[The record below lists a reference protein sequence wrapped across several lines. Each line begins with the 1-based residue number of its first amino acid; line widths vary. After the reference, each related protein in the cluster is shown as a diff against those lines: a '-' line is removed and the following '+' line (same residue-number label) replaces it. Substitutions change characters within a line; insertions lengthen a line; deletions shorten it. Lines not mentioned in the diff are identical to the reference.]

1 MITLIKYFNCG
12 KIFNDRN
19 AFYFKVTKFY
29 DIVYKIIPLLK
40 KYPIRGSEGLIF
52 YRFCL
57 VAEMMK
63 NKKHL
68 TKEGLEQIR
77 KIKAGMNRGR
87 FND

>member
-40 KYPIRGSEGLIF
+40 KYPIRG
-52 YRFCL
+52 
-57 VAEMMK
+57 V
-63 NKKHL
+63 
-68 TKEGLEQIR
+68 
-77 KIKAGMNRGR
+77 KA
-87 FND
+87 